1 MTIKT
6 NFLMKKNKIF
16 FRGPFFPKH
25 EDNLME
31 EEGNVIKAR
40 KDFLAKRFN
49 NLDFLLATRY
59 KWMNRYLEKD
69 MNIIEVGA
77 GAGFSE
83 LYLKEEVTLTDAA
96 NNTWIDRYLDATK
109 MELPDNSVDII
120 IASHTIHHFYNPSKF
135 FIECLRVL
143 KKGGYILISE
153 INTSFFMRLLLRVFR
168 HEGYS
173 YDVDI
178 FNEES
183 IVNDKNDLWSA
194 NCAVPEMLFTNEKKF
209 EDYYKGLE
217 VQLNEPC
224 EFMIFPLSGGVI
236 SKTKVPR
243 LPNFLLKLAD
253 LIDNFLIKLLPS
265 IFALGRRTVIK
276 KII

>member
-1 MTIKT
+1 
-6 NFLMKKNKIF
+6 MKKLNKIF
-16 FRGPFFPKH
+16 FKGPFFPKH

-40 KDFLAKRFN
+40 EDFLSMRFN

-59 KWMNRYLEKD
+59 KWMNRYLEDD

-77 GAGFSE
+77 GAGFSK
-83 LYLKEEVTLTDAA
+83 LYLNKEVILTDAA
-96 NNTWIDRYLDATK
+96 SNPWIDRYVDATN

-135 FIECLRVL
+135 FFECLRVL
-143 KKGGYILISE
+143 KKGGLILISE
-153 INTSFFMRLLLRVFR
+153 INTSFFMRFLLRALR

-178 FNEES
+178 FNTES

-194 NCAVPEMLFTNEKKF
+194 NCAVPEILLSNEKEF
-209 EDYYKGLE
+209 EDFFKGLE

-243 LPNFLLKLAD
+243 LPNFLLKFAD
-253 LIDNFLIKLLPS
+253 LIDRLLIKMLPS
-265 IFALGRRTVIK
+265 IFALGRRAVIK